1 MIKIKKIAVL
11 TSGGDA
17 PGMNA
22 AIRAVVRTGIYNGIE
37 VYGVNMGY
45 SGLLEG
51 NIKKMELSSVADI
64 IHRGGTILGTARSDE
79 FETKAGQQKAKNIL
93 KDIGIEGLV
102 VIGGDGSFRG
112 LLELAKLGIKV
123 IGIPATIDNDMGYTD
138 FTIGF
143 MTAAETVAD
152 AISKLRDTSS
162 AHGRANVVEVM
173 GRDCGDI
180 ALYSGLAGGAE
191 TIFVP
196 EVNVDYKDFIEKA
209 MQGKRRGKR
218 HHIIVVAEGS
228 ANTFELCKMLEEE
241 TGIETRVTVLGHVQ
255 RGGTPTVFD
264 RIWASRMGYVAVNS
278 LMVGD
283 SGFALGIRCNELVKT
298 EIEKAVNI
306 KKIFNKEI
314 LEIAE
319 ILSI

>member
-1 MIKIKKIAVL
+1 MKRIAIL

-22 AIRAVVRTGIYNGIE
+22 AIRAVVRTAIYNNIE
-37 VYGVNMGY
+37 IYGVKMGY
-45 SGLLEG
+45 NGLING
-51 NIKKMELSSVADI
+51 DIFKMELSSVADI

-79 FETKAGQQKAKNIL
+79 FMTDEGKQKTLESLRKN
-93 KDIGIEGLV
+93 GIEGVV
-102 VIGGDGSFRG
+102 VIGGDGSMRG
-112 LLELAKLGIKV
+112 ALSLHKLGVKTIS
-123 IGIPATIDNDMGYTD
+123 IPATIDNDLGYTD
-138 FTIGF
+138 YTIGF
-143 MTAAETVAD
+143 MTALETVAD

-162 AHGRANVVEVM
+162 AHGRANIVEVM
-173 GRDCGDI
+173 GRNCGDI

-196 EVNVDYKDFIEKA
+196 EELVNIDELVSKA
-209 MQGKRRGKR
+209 ISGIKRGKR

-228 ANTFELCKMLEEE
+228 TDTYKLRDVFEER

-264 RIWASRMGYVAVNS
+264 RILGSRMGYEAVVLLKDGESGLSLGMKANEIFKSDIEDALSKEKNFNS
-278 LMVGD
+278 KMLD
-283 SGFALGIRCNELVKT
+283 
-298 EIEKAVNI
+298 
-306 KKIFNKEI
+306 
-314 LEIAE
+314 IAR

>member
-1 MIKIKKIAVL
+1 MKRIAIL

-22 AIRAVVRTGIYNGIE
+22 AIRAVVRTAIYNNIE
-37 VYGVNMGY
+37 IYGVKMGY
-45 SGLLEG
+45 NGLING
-51 NIKKMELSSVADI
+51 DIFKMELSSVADI

-79 FETKAGQQKAKNIL
+79 FMTDEGKQKALESLRKN
-93 KDIGIEGLV
+93 GIEGVV
-102 VIGGDGSFRG
+102 VIGGDGSMRG
-112 LLELAKLGIKV
+112 ALSLHKLGVKTIS
-123 IGIPATIDNDMGYTD
+123 IPATIDNDLGYTD
-138 FTIGF
+138 YTIGF
-143 MTAAETVAD
+143 MTALETVAD

-162 AHGRANVVEVM
+162 AHGRANIVEVM
-173 GRDCGDI
+173 GRNCGDI

-196 EVNVDYKDFIEKA
+196 EELVNIDELVSKA
-209 MQGKRRGKR
+209 ISGIKRGKR

-228 ANTFELCKMLEEE
+228 TDTYRLRDVFEER

-264 RIWASRMGYVAVNS
+264 RILGSRMGYEAVVLLNDGESGLS
-278 LMVGD
+278 LGMKANEIFKSD
-283 SGFALGIRCNELVKT
+283 IEDALSKD
-298 EIEKAVNI
+298 
-306 KKIFNKEI
+306 KIFNSKM
-314 LEIAE
+314 LDIAR

>member
-1 MIKIKKIAVL
+1 MKRIAIL

-22 AIRAVVRTGIYNGIE
+22 AIRAVVRTAIYNNIE
-37 VYGVNMGY
+37 IYGVKMGY
-45 SGLLEG
+45 NGLING
-51 NIKKMELSSVADI
+51 DIFKMELSSVADI

-79 FETKAGQQKAKNIL
+79 FMTDEGKQKALESLRKN
-93 KDIGIEGLV
+93 GIEGVV
-102 VIGGDGSFRG
+102 VIGGDGSMRG
-112 LLELAKLGIKV
+112 ALSLHKLGVKTIS
-123 IGIPATIDNDMGYTD
+123 IPATIDNDLGYTD
-138 FTIGF
+138 YTIGF
-143 MTAAETVAD
+143 MTALETVAD

-162 AHGRANVVEVM
+162 AHGRANIVEVM
-173 GRDCGDI
+173 GRNCGDI

-196 EVNVDYKDFIEKA
+196 EELVNIDELVSKA
-209 MQGKRRGKR
+209 ISGIKRGKR

-228 ANTFELCKMLEEE
+228 IDTYKLRDVFEER

-264 RIWASRMGYVAVNS
+264 RILGSRMGYEAVVLLKDGESGLS
-278 LMVGD
+278 LGMKANEIFKSD
-283 SGFALGIRCNELVKT
+283 IEDALSKE
-298 EIEKAVNI
+298 
-306 KKIFNKEI
+306 KIFNSKM
-314 LEIAE
+314 LDIAR

>member
-1 MIKIKKIAVL
+1 MKRIAIL

-22 AIRAVVRTGIYNGIE
+22 AIRAVVRTAIYNNIE
-37 VYGVNMGY
+37 IYGVKMGY
-45 SGLLEG
+45 NGLING
-51 NIKKMELSSVADI
+51 DIFKMELSSVADI

-79 FETKAGQQKAKNIL
+79 FMTDEGKQKALESLRKN
-93 KDIGIEGLV
+93 GIEGVV
-102 VIGGDGSFRG
+102 VIGGDGSMRG
-112 LLELAKLGIKV
+112 ALSLHKLGVKTIS
-123 IGIPATIDNDMGYTD
+123 IPATIDNDLGYTD
-138 FTIGF
+138 YTIGF
-143 MTAAETVAD
+143 MTALETVAD

-162 AHGRANVVEVM
+162 AHGRANIVEVM
-173 GRDCGDI
+173 GRNCGDI

-196 EVNVDYKDFIEKA
+196 EELVNIDELVSKA
-209 MQGKRRGKR
+209 INGIKRGKR

-228 ANTFELCKMLEEE
+228 TDTYRLRDVFEER

-264 RIWASRMGYVAVNS
+264 RILGSRMGYEAVVLLKDGESGLS
-278 LMVGD
+278 LGMKANEIFKSD
-283 SGFALGIRCNELVKT
+283 IEDALSKE
-298 EIEKAVNI
+298 
-306 KKIFNKEI
+306 KIFNSKM
-314 LEIAE
+314 LDIAR

>member
-1 MIKIKKIAVL
+1 MKRIAIL

-22 AIRAVVRTGIYNGIE
+22 AIRAVVRTAIYNNIE
-37 VYGVNMGY
+37 IYGVKMGY
-45 SGLLEG
+45 NGLING
-51 NIKKMELSSVADI
+51 DIFKMELSSVADI

-79 FETKAGQQKAKNIL
+79 FMTDEGRQKALASLQKNEI
-93 KDIGIEGLV
+93 DGVV
-102 VIGGDGSFRG
+102 VIGGDGSMRG
-112 LLELAKLGIKV
+112 ALSLHRLGVKTIS
-123 IGIPATIDNDMGYTD
+123 IPATIDNDLGYTD
-138 FTIGF
+138 YTIGF
-143 MTAAETVAD
+143 MTALETVAD

-162 AHGRANVVEVM
+162 AHGRANIVEVM
-173 GRDCGDI
+173 GRNCGDI

-196 EVNVDYKDFIEKA
+196 EEPVNIEELISKA
-209 MQGKRRGKR
+209 ISGKKRGKR

-228 ANTFELCKMLEEE
+228 TDTYKLRDVFEER

-264 RIWASRMGYVAVNS
+264 RILGSRMGYEAVVLLKDGESGLS
-278 LMVGD
+278 LGTKANEIFKSD
-283 SGFALGIRCNELVKT
+283 IEDALSKE
-298 EIEKAVNI
+298 
-306 KKIFNKEI
+306 KIFNSKM
-314 LEIAE
+314 LDIAR

>member
-1 MIKIKKIAVL
+1 MKRIAIL

-22 AIRAVVRTGIYNGIE
+22 AIRAVVRTAIYNNIE
-37 VYGVNMGY
+37 IYGVKMGY
-45 SGLLEG
+45 NGLING
-51 NIKKMELSSVADI
+51 DIFKMELSSVADI

-79 FETKAGQQKAKNIL
+79 FMTDEGKEKAIETL
-93 KDIGIEGLV
+93 KQNGIEGVV
-102 VIGGDGSFRG
+102 VIGGDGSMRG
-112 LLELAKLGIKV
+112 ALALHKLGVKTIS
-123 IGIPATIDNDMGYTD
+123 IPATIDNDLGYTNY
-138 FTIGF
+138 TIGF
-143 MTAAETVAD
+143 MTALETVAD

-162 AHGRANVVEVM
+162 AHGRANIVEVM
-173 GRDCGDI
+173 GRNCGDI

-196 EVNVDYKDFIEKA
+196 EEPVNIEELVSKA
-209 MQGKRRGKR
+209 ISGKKRGKR

-228 ANTFELCKMLEEE
+228 TDTYKLRDAFEER

-264 RIWASRMGYVAVNS
+264 RILGSGMGHEAVTLLKN
-278 LMVGD
+278 GE
-283 SGFALGIRCNELVKT
+283 SGFSLGMNGNEIFKMDVEEALQKN
-298 EIEKAVNI
+298 
-306 KKIFNKEI
+306 KIFNSK
-314 LEIAE
+314 LLDIAK

>member
-1 MIKIKKIAVL
+1 MKRIAIL

-22 AIRAVVRTGIYNGIE
+22 AIRAVVRTAIYNNIE
-37 VYGVNMGY
+37 IYGVKMGY
-45 SGLLEG
+45 NGLING
-51 NIKKMELSSVADI
+51 DIFKMELSSVADI

-79 FETKAGQQKAKNIL
+79 FMTDGGKQKALESLRKN
-93 KDIGIEGLV
+93 GIEGVV
-102 VIGGDGSFRG
+102 VIGGDGSMRG
-112 LLELAKLGIKV
+112 ALSLHKLGVKTIS
-123 IGIPATIDNDMGYTD
+123 IPATIDNDLGYTD
-138 FTIGF
+138 YTIGF
-143 MTAAETVAD
+143 MTALETVAD

-162 AHGRANVVEVM
+162 AHGRANIVEVM
-173 GRDCGDI
+173 GRNCGDI

-196 EVNVDYKDFIEKA
+196 EELVNIDELVSKA
-209 MQGKRRGKR
+209 ISGIKRGKR

-228 ANTFELCKMLEEE
+228 TDTYKLRDVFEER

-264 RIWASRMGYVAVNS
+264 RILGSRMGYEAVVLLKDGESGLS
-278 LMVGD
+278 LGMKANEIFKSD
-283 SGFALGIRCNELVKT
+283 IEDALSKE
-298 EIEKAVNI
+298 
-306 KKIFNKEI
+306 KIFNSKM
-314 LEIAE
+314 LDIAR

>member
-1 MIKIKKIAVL
+1 MKRIAIL

-22 AIRAVVRTGIYNGIE
+22 AIRAVVRTAIYNNIE
-37 VYGVNMGY
+37 IYGVKMGY
-45 SGLLEG
+45 NGLING
-51 NIKKMELSSVADI
+51 DVFKMELSSVADI

-79 FETKAGQQKAKNIL
+79 FMTDKGKQKALESLGKN
-93 KDIGIEGLV
+93 GIEGVV
-102 VIGGDGSFRG
+102 VIGGDGSMRG
-112 LLELAKLGIKV
+112 ALSLHKLGVKTIS
-123 IGIPATIDNDMGYTD
+123 IPATIDNDLGYTD
-138 FTIGF
+138 YTIGF
-143 MTAAETVAD
+143 MTALETVAD

-162 AHGRANVVEVM
+162 AHGRANIVEVM
-173 GRDCGDI
+173 GRNCGDI

-196 EVNVDYKDFIEKA
+196 EELVNIDELVSKA
-209 MQGKRRGKR
+209 ISGIKRGKR

-228 ANTFELCKMLEEE
+228 TDTYKLRDVFEER

-264 RIWASRMGYVAVNS
+264 RILGSRMGYEAVVLLKDGESGLSLGMKANEIFKSDIEDALSKEKNFNS
-278 LMVGD
+278 KMLD
-283 SGFALGIRCNELVKT
+283 
-298 EIEKAVNI
+298 
-306 KKIFNKEI
+306 
-314 LEIAE
+314 IAR